1 MAKKKKDE
9 EKKVVG
15 SEPEE
20 TEEKTGGAI
29 SEGVLEAFED
39 ESPTGLE
46 PEEDTLTEEDDDE
59 ELGDLDFRT
68 SDDW

>member
-1 MAKKKKDE
+1 M
-9 EKKVVG
+9 VG

-20 TEEKTGGAI
+20 AEEKTGGAI

-46 PEEDTLTEEDDDE
+46 PEEEEAGNLEEDDD